1 MQSWKLFSAQKG
13 AITIPLINGITTA
26 PFTTMEHTRFEL
38 VTSSMPWKRAP
49 NCANAPSDIIDM
61 PWKRAP
67 NCANAPSDIIDK
79 QTLTHEWHSCQ
90 YSGIYAVT
98 SKVLANSINFVSRF
112 GMNTP
117 FFQIIPNFDFISGV
131 IGIST
136 KSRGLTTMDE

>member
-38 VTSSMPWKRAP
+38 VTSS
-49 NCANAPSDIIDM
+49 M